1 MTQMSFL
8 ENKPPHQPHC
18 WQADRASG
26 LEQLASFVP
35 RAGRSYAQTRNS
47 DFGTGHHTNVSVLSP
62 WLRHRLVLEEEVLR
76 ATLKHHSLASAEKFI
91 QEVLWRAYFKGWME
105 QRPDVWRTYREDTH
119 TLIEQLDSD
128 LDVKQAY
135 EAAVS
140 GTTGI
145 DCFDW
150 WARELVDT
158 GYLHNHA
165 RMWFASIWI
174 FTLRLPWQLGA
185 DFFLRHLLDGDPA
198 SNTLSWRWV
207 GGLHTKGKHYLARP
221 DNIERFTNGR
231 FRPVGLVTDALP
243 LVEDREFALVPLDST
258 RSVEIDEPFGLLIT
272 EEDMNGESLYFNG
285 RPISVMGLLATDKRS
300 PLDVGQLA
308 KNFAADGMKDAV
320 TRACDHYQC
329 ERHESVLNSP
339 DSLIDWANINGFR
352 TILTARP
359 PVGPVQEELT
369 AAQPN
374 LQAEG
379 IKLVAVE
386 RRYDQLCWPHTNKGF
401 FKLKKK
407 IPQLVQDLLL
417 E

>member
-1 MTQMSFL
+1 MQMSFL
-8 ENKPPHQPHC
+8 ENKPPHQALG

-47 DFGTGHHTNVSVLSP
+47 DFGAGHHTNVSVLSP

-91 QEVLWRAYFKGWME
+91 QEVFWRAYFKGWME
-105 QRPDVWRTYREDTH
+105 QRPDVWRTYREGTE

-140 GTTGI
+140 GSTGI

-243 LVEDREFALVPLDST
+243 LVEDKEFSQVPLNSPQN
-258 RSVEIDEPFGLLIT
+258 VEIDEPFGLLIT
-272 EEDMNGESLYFNG
+272 EEDMNGESLSFNG

-300 PLDVGQLA
+300 SLDVGQLA

-320 TRACDHYQC
+320 TRASDHYQC
-329 ERHESVLNSP
+329 ESHESVLNSP
-339 DSLIDWANINGFR
+339 DSLSDWAHKNGFK

-369 AAQPN
+369 AAQSQ
-374 LQAEG
+374 LRAEG
-379 IKLVAVE
+379 IKLVVVE
-386 RRYDQLCWPHTNKGF
+386 RRYDQLCWPHANKGF